1 MTHITQRL
9 ADALRRRRVYM
20 SAKLH
25 KQFVIPEIDA
35 LLSEYDANPAHLYTQ
50 AELDEA
56 VAKERERCA
65 AICDRRARIAGTI
78 TRQLE
83 ARQLAEEIRRPAL
96 PANQTAKRAATRKG

>member
-35 LLSEYDANPAHLYTQ
+35 LLSEYDAHPARLYTQ
-50 AELDEA
+50 AEMDEA
-56 VAKERERCA
+56 VEKERERFPNLVPVIAWLENGCDPKEA
-65 AICDRRARIAGTI
+65 AKELRVY
-78 TRQLE
+78 QH
-83 ARQLAEEIRRPAL
+83 QIRTPD
-96 PANQTAKRAATRKG
+96 